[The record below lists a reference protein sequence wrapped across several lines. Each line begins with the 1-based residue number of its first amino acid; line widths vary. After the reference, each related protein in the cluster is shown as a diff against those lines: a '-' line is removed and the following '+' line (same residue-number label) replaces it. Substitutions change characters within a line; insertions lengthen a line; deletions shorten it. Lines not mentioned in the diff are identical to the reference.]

1 MARTS
6 SDQPTELE
14 LQILRELWSR
24 GDRTVRQIHDRLVE
38 LRGEDYAHASTM
50 KMLHVMLEKELV
62 TRDDSV
68 RPQIFRSNVS
78 EKRTQRSMLKKLVQR
93 AYDGSTANV
102 ILHAL
107 SDKSLSKEEFAR
119 IREMLDQRERKS

>member
-68 RPQIFRSNVS
+68 RPQIFRANVS

-107 SDKSLSKEEFAR
+107 SDKSLSKEELAR
-119 IREMLDQRERKS
+119 IREMLDQRERKT

>member
-38 LRGEDYAHASTM
+38 LRGEGYAHASTM

-68 RPQIFRSNVS
+68 RPQIFRANVS

-93 AYDGSTANV
+93 AYGGSTANV

-107 SDKSLSKEEFAR
+107 SDKSLSKEELAQ
-119 IREMLDQRERKS
+119 IRDMLDQRERKT